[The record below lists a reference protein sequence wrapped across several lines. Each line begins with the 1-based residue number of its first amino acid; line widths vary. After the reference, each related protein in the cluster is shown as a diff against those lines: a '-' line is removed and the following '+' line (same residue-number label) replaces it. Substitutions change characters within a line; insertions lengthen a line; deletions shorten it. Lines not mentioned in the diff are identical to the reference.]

1 MLREGKVAD
10 NAQAGSGK
18 IPDPRRF
25 VFVEACSD
33 LENAALSFGVRLP
46 GSKRLR
52 PYRPFDPSTHSGL
65 SRAASRDDKLRVAE
79 DREILAGEVSASRW
93 YDSDRGR
100 EQFRIVR
107 AGCFRGA
114 VPLPR
119 GAAMPDAIR
128 FRAWRH
134 STARGTPPGQPASV
148 RITRVNGVFMLADD
162 FVPKPSRFSWTGSLL
177 VKTDGTPTEF
187 RIQN

>member
-1 MLREGKVAD
+1 M
-10 NAQAGSGK
+10 
-18 IPDPRRF
+18 
-25 VFVEACSD
+25 
-33 LENAALSFGVRLP
+33 
-46 GSKRLR
+46 
-52 PYRPFDPSTHSGL
+52 
-65 SRAASRDDKLRVAE
+65 
-79 DREILAGEVSASRW
+79 EIRGEVAASRW

-107 AGCFRGA
+107 TGCFRGA

-128 FRAWRH
+128 FRAWPH
-134 STARGTPPGQPASV
+134 SATPGARSAAAALETPPGQPANV
-148 RITRVNGVFMLADD
+148 RITRVNAVFMLDDD

-177 VKTDGTPTEF
+177 VKTDGTPSEL